1 MINTNLCID
10 WGNTRV
16 KAGMFQQDKL
26 IRDYNFA
33 PEDALRELERIVQDI
48 RPDFTLL
55 SSVVRPDPVL
65 IDLLHGKT
73 RLTLLGPDTPV
84 PIINAY
90 QSQGTL
96 GMDRLALAVGAKE
109 LFPEKNNLIISLGTA
124 ITYNF
129 LQSGGTFRGGN
140 ISPGLDI
147 RFRSLHQFTDQL
159 PLVNASGDVPLM
171 GYDTLSAIR
180 SGVIWGIA
188 AEIDGMIS
196 YYAGQYS
203 NLNVVLTGGNLPLFA
218 GKIKNRIFA
227 DPTFL
232 LKGLNSILNYNVR

>member
-1 MINTNLCID
+1 MIKTHLCID

-16 KAGMFQQDKL
+16 KAGMFQEDKL

-33 PEDALRELERIVQDI
+33 PEDASRELGRILGEI
-48 RPDFTLL
+48 RPDYTLL
-55 SSVVRPDPVL
+55 SSVVQQEPAIL
-65 IDLLHGKT
+65 DLLHEHT
-73 RLTLLGPDTPV
+73 RLTILSRNTPV
-84 PIINAY
+84 PVINAY
-90 QSQGTL
+90 QSQDSL
-96 GMDRLALAVGAKE
+96 GMDRLALAVGARE

-147 RFRSLHQFTDQL
+147 RFRSLHEFTDQL
-159 PLVNASGDVPLM
+159 PLVTASGDVPLM

-188 AEIDGMIS
+188 AEIDGMIN

-227 DPTFL
+227 DPKFL
-232 LKGLNSILNYNVR
+232 LKGLNSILSYNVR